1 MIPRPASILR
11 CAIRTNFSER
21 ESLPTTL
28 HEGTARHTYS
38 PVLFKSPLFY
48 LLEVVRPERLELPA
62 FWFVANGVKMLNA
75 LFGVAYGLETPF
87 FPQLAAPNV
96 APKTKL
102 YRICTEH
109 FMSSI
114 RKAEFGHAVT
124 ESHST
129 ALQQVSVHSVQL
141 AGSGWRWSA
150 DPGPRL
156 NLSPKFHATMTDWA
170 PCCIETI
177 ILRTN

>member
-28 HEGTARHTYS
+28 HEGPARHTYF
-38 PVLFKSPLFY
+38 PVLFKSPFFY

-87 FPQLAAPNV
+87 FPQLTAPNV
-96 APKTKL
+96 APKTEL
-102 YRICTEH
+102 YRI
-109 FMSSI
+109 
-114 RKAEFGHAVT
+114 RKLTRDLFQLPDGH
-124 ESHST
+124 
-129 ALQQVSVHSVQL
+129 
-141 AGSGWRWSA
+141 
-150 DPGPRL
+150 
-156 NLSPKFHATMTDWA
+156 
-170 PCCIETI
+170 
-177 ILRTN
+177 